1 MGDHSSVDVDAVAT
15 NIVKSQERRNG
26 APNTV
31 SWGNKQRK
39 TIMKDSPIVYVSMTV
54 HRPPEIKKAKI
65 KIDFNKSYS
74 TFKQCCYEYE
84 PFSKG
89 FEPDFFYM
97 FVSAEYIS

>member
-1 MGDHSSVDVDAVAT
+1 
-15 NIVKSQERRNG
+15 
-26 APNTV
+26 
-31 SWGNKQRK
+31 
-39 TIMKDSPIVYVSMTV
+39 MKDSPIVYVSMTV

-89 FEPDFFYM
+89 FEPEFFICSYQPNIYLKPSSL
-97 FVSAEYIS
+97 FH